1 MTYSHPKK
9 HHLKWI
15 AAWRCR
21 AIINRCHLSML
32 ICIQADH
39 NFMTFSNAFISEHW
53 EISPRSFWVENC
65 FITGFGNFW
74 KRAEPRTYRETAR
87 TVREIEKR
95 NGMVTKLSLAGEVM
109 LPTRKRPR
117 INELRFEGRE
127 IIYNIFA
134 QPRIQLTSSPL
145 HNDVAFMFGL
155 WAPFHRDW
163 FINYSHNFYA

>member
-87 TVREIEKR
+87 TVREIEKTKR
-95 NGMVTKLSLAGEVM
+95 NGYKIVFSWRSYAADKEEAENKWAAIWRERNNLQYFCAAENPTDIEPVTQ
-109 LPTRKRPR
+109 RC
-117 INELRFEGRE
+117 RF
-127 IIYNIFA
+127 
-134 QPRIQLTSSPL
+134 
-145 HNDVAFMFGL
+145 HVWFMSAIPSGL
-155 WAPFHRDW
+155 V
-163 FINYSHNFYA
+163 Y